1 MSGCEVDLNSVP
13 QWLTW
18 AREIQALAQTG
29 LTFSQ
34 TVYEEERNKRLM
46 AIAAEIIGSHSKLD
60 PDEMLSNM
68 FRQPG
73 YATPKID
80 VRGAAIR
87 DGKILLVQEASDGC
101 WCMPGGWA
109 DVGDTPT
116 EAVVREVREESG
128 FDVRIV
134 KVIGVFDANRDGRP
148 IECYH
153 AFKIVFL
160 CQISGGQATPSHETP
175 EVDFFPL
182 DDPPPLSP
190 NRTHLRHLAEIQNHL
205 DDPGRGTYFE

>member
-1 MSGCEVDLNSVP
+1 MADSNENIP
-13 QWLTW
+13 KWLTW

-46 AIAAEIIGSHSKLD
+46 EIAAEIADLHSNLD
-60 PDEMLSNM
+60 SDEMLANLL
-68 FRQPG
+68 RQPG

-80 VRGAAIR
+80 VRGGAILN
-87 DGKILLVQEASDGC
+87 GKILLVREASDGC

-109 DVGDTPT
+109 DVGDAPA
-116 EAVVREVREESG
+116 EAVIREMREESG
-128 FDVRIV
+128 FDVRV
-134 KVIGVFDANRDGRP
+134 SKVIGVFDANRDGWP
-148 IECYH
+148 VEFYH

-160 CQISGGQATPSHETP
+160 CEITGGQATPSHETP

-182 DDPPPLSP
+182 DNPPPLSP
-190 NRTHLRHLAEIQNHL
+190 NRTHLRHLTEIQKHL
-205 DDPGRGTYFE
+205 DDPGRMTYFE